1 MRNTPTRSSNLPRE
15 PFDISMLVRFIAGGL
30 AIAILSIAIII
41 FVLTSGLFPGIEQLV
56 ATPTIAARR

>member
-15 PFDISMLVRFIAGGL
+15 PVDISMLVRFIAGGL

-56 ATPTIAARR
+56 ATPTIAALR